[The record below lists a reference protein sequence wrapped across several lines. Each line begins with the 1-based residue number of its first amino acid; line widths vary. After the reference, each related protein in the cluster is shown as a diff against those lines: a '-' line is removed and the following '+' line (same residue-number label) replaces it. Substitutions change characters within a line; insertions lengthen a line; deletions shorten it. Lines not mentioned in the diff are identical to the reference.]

1 MPKTWQGRLKQ
12 RILRA
17 GIRIGLAG
25 LRGLALFLPRRI
37 GVRLGGWLGGL
48 AFLILQKERYRAL
61 KHIRLALGNECEPDE
76 QVRIIKESFSNLG
89 KNLLEVLKLPR
100 LTRAEVDRMV
110 EISGEE
116 CLKEAITPGRG
127 VIFITGHLGNWELLA
142 VAVAMRFPLSV
153 VAAPIYD
160 PQLEEVM
167 VRLRKAH
174 SIETVIRGQPH
185 SLRLL
190 LTMLQK
196 GGVVGMLIDQD
207 TRVDGIVVPFFGHG
221 AYTPTGPAILAL
233 RTGAAVVIGHIYRQP
248 DNRHKIII
256 QGPLNLIT
264 TGDREADIQANT
276 ARFTQVIEEF
286 VRDHPE
292 QWVWMHE
299 RWKTVKRG

>member
-1 MPKTWQGRLKQ
+1 M
-12 RILRA
+12 
-17 GIRIGLAG
+17 GLAG
-25 LRGLALFLPRRI
+25 LRGIALFLPRRI
-37 GVRLGGWLGGL
+37 GVRLGGSLGGL
-48 AFLILQKERYRAL
+48 AFYILRRERYRAL
-61 KHIRLALGNECEPDE
+61 KHIELALGNEYEPDE
-76 QVRIIKESFSNLG
+76 LVRIIKVSFRNLG
-89 KNLLEVLKLPR
+89 KNLFEVLKLSR

-116 CLKEAITPGRG
+116 CLKEAIARGRG

-160 PQLEEVM
+160 PQLEEVL
-167 VRLRKAH
+167 VRLRKLH

-185 SLRLL
+185 SLRRL
-190 LTMLQK
+190 LTKLQK
-196 GGVVGMLIDQD
+196 GGVVGMLMDQD
-207 TRVDGIVVPFFGHG
+207 TRVDGIVVPFFGRG

-233 RTGAAVVIGHIYRQP
+233 RTGAAAVIGHIYRQS
-248 DNRHKIII
+248 DNRHKIIV
-256 QGPLNLIT
+256 QGPLHLIT

-286 VRDHPE
+286 VRNYPE

-299 RWKTVKRG
+299 RWKTVKSG